1 MGYFK
6 KGMKRFIALLSVAV
20 LLAGSVPC
28 SVKAQEAT
36 QRVYT
41 HEGYEIIYSVSGR
54 WNGNQNINVTVSNTG
69 GEDICGWALSFVP
82 GGEIYSIWDARI
94 MDCEDEKDNTEN
106 TAEYLIGSETY
117 NGRIPAGG
125 STSFG
130 YQQAA
135 DSTEF
140 PADIRLC
147 AEKAILPEEAYMV
160 SLNISSDWQ
169 TGVTGEIVLQNT
181 GEKELYFWELAFD
194 TNVCIDSVWNAGL

>member
-6 KGMKRFIALLSVAV
+6 KGVKRFIALLSVAV
-20 LLAGSVPC
+20 LLAGSFPC
-28 SVKAQEAT
+28 SVKAQENT

-106 TAEYLIGSETY
+106 TA
-117 NGRIPAGG
+117 
-125 STSFG
+125 
-130 YQQAA
+130 
-135 DSTEF
+135 
-140 PADIRLC
+140 
-147 AEKAILPEEAYMV
+147 
-160 SLNISSDWQ
+160 
-169 TGVTGEIVLQNT
+169 
-181 GEKELYFWELAFD
+181 
-194 TNVCIDSVWNAGL
+194 